1 MLLFCLPAAM
11 AETDDSKSIEATTA
25 LTLPV
30 DSVTIY
36 PGGLMA
42 VKREGIM
49 DVTEGV
55 HKFVI
60 NLPAKADKSSA
71 LLSVSNATQERVV
84 YEASPVY
91 TLNISQAGG
100 QSFLLSYLMLS
111 RRLLAAQIRPS
122 PHER

>member
-1 MLLFCLPAAM
+1 MVLLMLLSLFPAAM
-11 AETDDSKSIEATTA
+11 AEVDDAKSIEATTA

-42 VKREGIM
+42 VKREGSL

-60 NLPAKADKSSA
+60 NLPGKAEKSSA
-71 LLSVSNATQERVV
+71 LLSVSNATQERVI

-91 TLNISQAGG
+91 TLNIMLGVKASA
-100 QSFLLSYLMLS
+100 SPISCLLL
-111 RRLLAAQIRPS
+111 PPGS
-122 PHER
+122 PDTTCT